1 MRALGESASSSSACP
16 ESSSSQS
23 PPPAPHMILPSMAHS
38 SPQPSP
44 GQQGSPS
51 VANMHHPHH
60 QGMPGMKRPYPG
72 GHVVGGGYPPR
83 PQMGGPRPPY
93 GYGMAMGFYPPVMQ
107 PPFKKQKGNVAAA
120 MGGGGTNGQ
129 GKNAVMQLNEAKPGV
144 EYKFVSQSGPVHAP
158 VFKMQVEI
166 NGTTYTGEGRTKKL
180 AKLAVAESALK
191 SFIQFADASSAHKA
205 MANSDNGQ
213 AVGTTGDRGN
223 GDDKTAESVP
233 ESDRSE
239 SATPDEA
246 PSTPGKNP
254 VMILNEL
261 KPGLKYEF
269 ISEVGESHAKVFNLA
284 VEIDGKHFEGSARN
298 KKLAKSRCAQSALTK
313 LFGMDF
319 TRKKGLAPILK
330 QGSRMGCQ
338 QALADKIAK
347 IVLQKFSELTDGFV
361 SPNARRK
368 VLAGIVMTSSADD
381 ETAASTAKVIS
392 LGTGTKCINGEYM
405 SDKGLALNDCHAE
418 IIARRGLL
426 RFFYDQLK
434 MHLDEDEEKRNAS
447 IFEERDDGQP
457 GFQLKGE
464 VQFHL
469 YISTSPCGDARI
481 FSPHEVNTSEG
492 ESSADRHPNRR
503 ARGQLRTKIES
514 GEGTI
519 PVRNAT
525 NGIQTWDGVL
535 QGERLLTMSCSDKLS
550 KWNMVGLQGSLL
562 SHFLEPIYLDSV
574 ILGSLYH
581 AEHLSRAMYGRLG
594 LDMHSE
600 KRVPEGYRLN
610 KPLLTGISNS
620 ESRQPGKAPNFSVN
634 WTFGDAGLEVI
645 NAMTG
650 KDEDSRPSRLCKRRF
665 FERWTQLAG
674 RVNAVVDS
682 SRKPPSGDVDVDPLK
697 LAARCYFDVKQEA
710 ADYHKTKQEM
720 ISAFTKQGLGQWV
733 KKPLEQ
739 DSFDLMS

>member
-1 MRALGESASSSSACP
+1 
-16 ESSSSQS
+16 
-23 PPPAPHMILPSMAHS
+23 
-38 SPQPSP
+38 
-44 GQQGSPS
+44 
-51 VANMHHPHH
+51 
-60 QGMPGMKRPYPG
+60 
-72 GHVVGGGYPPR
+72 
-83 PQMGGPRPPY
+83 
-93 GYGMAMGFYPPVMQ
+93 
-107 PPFKKQKGNVAAA
+107 
-120 MGGGGTNGQ
+120 
-129 GKNAVMQLNEAKPGV
+129 
-144 EYKFVSQSGPVHAP
+144 
-158 VFKMQVEI
+158 
-166 NGTTYTGEGRTKKL
+166 
-180 AKLAVAESALK
+180 
-191 SFIQFADASSAHKA
+191 
-205 MANSDNGQ
+205 
-213 AVGTTGDRGN
+213 
-223 GDDKTAESVP
+223 
-233 ESDRSE
+233 
-239 SATPDEA
+239 
-246 PSTPGKNP
+246 
-254 VMILNEL
+254 MILNEL

-269 ISEVGESHAKVFNLA
+269 VSEVGESHAKVFNLA
-284 VEIDGKHFEGSARN
+284 VEIDGNRFEGSARN
-298 KKLAKSRCAQSALTK
+298 KKLAKSRCAQAALTK

-319 TRKKGLAPILK
+319 TKTKGLAPIPR
-330 QGSRMGCQ
+330 QGSSRIGCQ

-381 ETAASTAKVIS
+381 DQAASTAKVIS

-434 MHLDEDEEKRNAS
+434 LHLEADEDKRNSS

-464 VQFHL
+464 IQFHL

-481 FSPHEVNTSEG
+481 FSPHEVNTTEG

-550 KWNMVGLQGSLL
+550 KWNIVGLQGSLL

-594 LDMHSE
+594 LDWQRDKS
-600 KRVPEGYRLN
+600 VPEGYRLN

-620 ESRQPGKAPNFSVN
+620 ESRQPGKAPSFSVN
-634 WTFGDAGLEVI
+634 WTLGDAGLEVI

-650 KDEDSRPSRLCKRRF
+650 KDEESRPSRLCKRRF

-674 RVNAVVDS
+674 RVNAVVES
-682 SRKPPSGDVDVDPLK
+682 SRKSKTGDVDVDPLK

-710 ADYHKTKQEM
+710 NDYHATKQDM
-720 ISAFTKQGLGQWV
+720 MTAFSKQGLGQWV

-739 DSFDLMS
+739 DSFDLIS

>member
-1 MRALGESASSSSACP
+1 MA
-16 ESSSSQS
+16 
-23 PPPAPHMILPSMAHS
+23 PA
-38 SPQPSP
+38 
-44 GQQGSPS
+44 
-51 VANMHHPHH
+51 
-60 QGMPGMKRPYPG
+60 
-72 GHVVGGGYPPR
+72 
-83 PQMGGPRPPY
+83 
-93 GYGMAMGFYPPVMQ
+93 
-107 PPFKKQKGNVAAA
+107 
-120 MGGGGTNGQ
+120 GGGGASGQ

-144 EYKFVSQSGPVHAP
+144 EYRFVSQTGPVHSP
-158 VFKMQVEI
+158 VFKMQVDI
-166 NGTTYTGEGRTKKL
+166 NGTVYTGEGRTKKL

-191 SFIQFADASSAHKA
+191 SFIQFTDASSAHKA
-205 MANSDNGQ
+205 MAKNDNGQ
-213 AVGTTGDRGN
+213 PGNNGNHGGNVNENSGDSMPAS
-223 GDDKTAESVP
+223 DSAEA
-233 ESDRSE
+233 D
-239 SATPDEA
+239 TPDEA
-246 PSTPGKNP
+246 SATSRKNP

-284 VEIDGKHFEGSARN
+284 VEIDGKRFESSARN
-298 KKLAKSRCAQSALTK
+298 KKLAKSRCAQAALTK

-319 TRKKGLAPILK
+319 TKTKGLAPIPK

-338 QALADKIAK
+338 QALADRIAK

-381 ETAASTAKVIS
+381 EEAASTAKVIS

-434 MHLDEDEEKRNAS
+434 MHLSDDEGKRNMS
-447 IFEERDDGQP
+447 IFELQDDGQP

-464 VQFHL
+464 IQFHL

-481 FSPHEVNTSEG
+481 FSPHEVSTSEG
-492 ESSADRHPNRR
+492 EGSADRHPNRR

-550 KWNMVGLQGSLL
+550 KWNIVGMQGSLL

-594 LDMHSE
+594 LDLQGDT
-600 KRVPEGYRLN
+600 KVPEGYRLN

-634 WTFGDAGLEVI
+634 WTVGDAGLEVI

-650 KDEDSRPSRLCKRRF
+650 KDEETRPSRLCKRRF

-674 RVNAVVDS
+674 RVNAVVDA
-682 SRKPPSGDVDVDPLK
+682 SRKPSSGDVDVDPLE

-710 ADYHKTKQEM
+710 ADYHTTKHEM
-720 ISAFTKQGLGQWV
+720 INAFTKQGLGQWV
-733 KKPLEQ
+733 KKPCEQ